1 MWTAVHASAVWPQTP
16 HPELCT
22 TQGRPRRRSGALG
35 CRTRVRAPGAARGG
49 PRPAHP
55 SRPRRPGTACSRAPR
70 DLGCRGRAEGSRG
83 IGKRAS
89 ARGWPSAAPSPTPRR
104 KSHLPRRA
112 PEAAG
117 GGGSQRGGGAT
128 GREEEG
134 RRGAGAG
141 RRRRGMLGPWGA
153 PSPFLDASPPAPA
166 SRERATPPPS
176 SCTRPAG
183 RNSSGSPGGGE
194 RAPGGREP
202 AGASVPARR
211 KKRPAPSGCPPR
223 PLPPGPAPSSPAP
236 LAPGDRHCRRAGGF
250 SSPANG
256 SANRQ
261 GPG

>member
-1 MWTAVHASAVWPQTP
+1 MMTV
-16 HPELCT
+16 
-22 TQGRPRRRSGALG
+22 GRSIGAKQVKTRVGLRRR
-35 CRTRVRAPGAARGG
+35 P
-49 PRPAHP
+49 
-55 SRPRRPGTACSRAPR
+55 
-70 DLGCRGRAEGSRG
+70 
-83 IGKRAS
+83 
-89 ARGWPSAAPSPTPRR
+89 
-104 KSHLPRRA
+104 
-112 PEAAG
+112 
-117 GGGSQRGGGAT
+117 GGGSQRGGGAA
-128 GREEEG
+128 GQEEEG

-256 SANRQ
+256 SPSSALERPAAWCRAARQ
-261 GPG
+261 TLPCSTGTRGLQEP